1 MKTLIVLGVVG
12 AIAQLIDGSLGM
24 GYGVTSTTLLVA
36 AGIAPAAASAS
47 VHFAEIGTTL
57 ASGISHHKLGNVD
70 WRIVR
75 ILAVPGALGAFAGA
89 TILSS
94 LPAETATPVVGA
106 ILLTLG
112 FYVLYRFLALGGSRP
127 EFRGRVRTGFLVP
140 LGLVGGTLDSLGG
153 GGWGPVGTTSLLS
166 SGRVEP
172 RKVVGSIDTSEFV
185 VAVGGSLGFLVGLGA
200 AGINWGYAG
209 ALLVGGVIVAPLAA
223 WLVKHLPARVLGTA
237 AGGLIVVTN
246 SRTLLNWA
254 DVPTSTITPILL
266 ALAAAW
272 ITAIV
277 WAVRVE
283 RSVRD
288 HDDDADTVVQPV
300 ANAAEPAT
308 SAPATTTGPASTT
321 TPSVDGE
328 VDTAHA

>member
-1 MKTLIVLGVVG
+1 MLVKTLIVLGVVG

-24 GYGVTSTTLLVA
+24 AYGVTSTTLLVA

-57 ASGISHHKLGNVD
+57 ASGVSHHRLGNVD

-75 ILAVPGALGAFAGA
+75 ILAVPGAIGAFAGA
-89 TILSS
+89 TLLSS
-94 LPAETATPVVGA
+94 LPADVAKPVVGA
-106 ILLTLG
+106 ILLSLG
-112 FYVLYRFLALGGSRP
+112 LYVLYRFLALGGRRP

-200 AGINWGYAG
+200 AGINWGYAL
-209 ALLVGGVIVAPLAA
+209 ALLVGGVLVAPLAA

-246 SRTLLNWA
+246 SRTLLVWA
-254 DVPTSTITPILL
+254 EVPASATTPILL
-266 ALAAAW
+266 SLVTVWIGLVTWAALA
-272 ITAIV
+272 
-277 WAVRVE
+277 E
-283 RSVRD
+283 RRASGG
-288 HDDDADTVVQPV
+288 DDDEAGIDPV
-300 ANAAEPAT
+300 GPAPAAAAA
-308 SAPATTTGPASTT
+308 SAPAQ
-321 TPSVDGE
+321 D
-328 VDTAHA
+328 

>member
-1 MKTLIVLGVVG
+1 
-12 AIAQLIDGSLGM
+12 
-24 GYGVTSTTLLVA
+24 
-36 AGIAPAAASAS
+36 

-57 ASGISHHKLGNVD
+57 ASGVSHHRLGNVD

-75 ILAVPGALGAFAGA
+75 ILAVPGAIGAFAGA
-89 TILSS
+89 TLLSS
-94 LPAETATPVVGA
+94 LPADVAKPVVGA
-106 ILLTLG
+106 ILLSLG
-112 FYVLYRFLALGGSRP
+112 LYVLYRFLALGGRRP

-200 AGINWGYAG
+200 AGINWGYAL
-209 ALLVGGVIVAPLAA
+209 ALLVGGVLVAPLAA

-246 SRTLLNWA
+246 SRTLLVWA
-254 DVPTSTITPILL
+254 EVPSSATTPILL
-266 ALAAAW
+266 SLVTVWIGLVTWAVLAKRRASGDDDDEAGIDPAAA
-272 ITAIV
+272 
-277 WAVRVE
+277 
-283 RSVRD
+283 
-288 HDDDADTVVQPV
+288 
-300 ANAAEPAT
+300 AE
-308 SAPATTTGPASTT
+308 SAPAQR
-321 TPSVDGE
+321 
-328 VDTAHA
+328 